1 MKTFVEEYYWKPEE
15 ISIKDQKWETFDNFE
30 Q

>member
-1 MKTFVEEYYWKPEE
+1 MKTFVEEYFWKPEE

-30 Q
+30 